1 MRHIT
6 SLVRLAG
13 GLTLAGV
20 ALIAGCSASPERA
33 GHDASEHS
41 DSTLAAAADSIGP
54 ALERVTAAE
63 LRARARAAGG
73 RATLVNL
80 WATWCAPCREEFPDI
95 VRLAAAH
102 RDRGLRVLFVS
113 ADFDDQAP
121 QVRAFLAQHHAPE
134 PWLLKTGDDQAFI
147 NGIDGRWSGAL
158 PATLVLDAQ
167 GNVTAFWEGRA
178 DYARFEQA
186 VLPLLAS
193 SPAIPGGTP

>member
-1 MRHIT
+1 MLREKRTHLR
-6 SLVRLAG
+6 SLVVEVG
-13 GLTLAGV
+13 GHEQHAQ
-20 ALIAGCSASPERA
+20 AAIAMRCGEP
-33 GHDASEHS
+33 HDVGEL
-41 DSTLAAAADSIGP
+41 LAARSAPRGP
-54 ALERVTAAE
+54 QVDE
-63 LRARARAAGG
+63 G